1 MTIHHPENERIK
13 HRYFRFL
20 KGAKGRNEASIDGV
34 ATALSRFESY
44 NQFRDFKQFHIEQ
57 AMGFREH
64 LAKQVSQRT
73 GSGLSAATLHSTL
86 SSLKSFFQW
95 LSGQP
100 GYKSR
105 IRHADAEYFSLSE
118 KEARIARAHRDSP
131 VPTVEQ
137 IMHVIRSMPSGSE
150 IERRDRALIAFTLL
164 TGVRHRALTSLKLK
178 HIDRVEGAVIQD
190 AREVETKFSKTFT
203 TYFFHVEPEGWV
215 RRIVEEWIDYLLVVK
230 LWGLDD
236 PLFPATRVAV
246 GADRQFQAAGLEPRH
261 WQSAG
266 PISAIFRDAFEK
278 AKLRYFNPHSFR
290 KTLGLLGQ
298 RVCKTPE
305 ELKAWSQ
312 NLGHEQVLTTLM
324 SYGKVEASRQ
334 AEIIRGLAK
343 PARTENAALDQIEEI
358 IRSTRRCASN
368 G

>member
-1 MTIHHPENERIK
+1 MTTHHPENERIK

-34 ATALSRFESY
+34 ATALSRFETY
-44 NQFRDFKQFHIEQ
+44 NKFRDFKQFRIEQ

-64 LAKQVSQRT
+64 LAEQVSRRT
-73 GSGLSAATLHSTL
+73 GSSLSAATLHSTL
-86 SSLKSFFQW
+86 SSLRSFFQW

-105 IRHADAEYFSLSE
+105 IRYADAEYFSLSE
-118 KEARIARAHRDSP
+118 KEARIARADRDSP
-131 VPTVEQ
+131 VPTIDQ
-137 IMHVIRSMPSGSE
+137 ILHVIRSMPTGSE

-164 TGVRHRALTSLKLK
+164 TGVRHRALASIKLK
-178 HIDRVEGAVIQD
+178 HIKRAEGAVIQD

-203 TYFFHVEPEGWV
+203 TYFFPVEPEGWV

-230 LWGLDD
+230 LCNVGD

-246 GADRQFQAAGLEPRH
+246 GANRQFEAAGLEPRH
-261 WQSAG
+261 WRSAG
-266 PISAIFRDAFEK
+266 PISAIFKEAFEK
-278 AKLRYFNPHSFR
+278 AGLRYFNPHSFR

-298 RVCKTPE
+298 RVCRTPE

-324 SYGKVEASRQ
+324 SYGKVEVSRQ
-334 AEIIRGLAK
+334 AEIIRGLAN
-343 PARTENAALDQIEEI
+343 PARTENSALDQIEEI
-358 IRSTRRCASN
+358 IRFTRRSASN